1 MRIIMTY
8 PNIDMIETGLK
19 LKRYMDQAGMSVK
32 DIQNTLHLSCP
43 QPIYRW
49 INGKVLPSVDH
60 LLMLSELFDVHMEE
74 LLVKKQTISALYHIQ
89 QCNIQNIQERC
100 VAYYKK
106 MYQLV
111 A

>member
-1 MRIIMTY
+1 MTY

-74 LLVKKQTISALYHIQ
+74 LLVKKQTISALYDIQ

-100 VAYYKK
+100 AAYYKK

>member
-19 LKRYMDQAGMSVK
+19 LKRYMDQAGMSV
-32 DIQNTLHLSCP
+32 N
-43 QPIYRW
+43 RW

-74 LLVKKQTISALYHIQ
+74 LLVKKQTISALYDIQ

>member
-1 MRIIMTY
+1 
-8 PNIDMIETGLK
+8 
-19 LKRYMDQAGMSVK
+19 MDQAGMSVK

-74 LLVKKQTISALYHIQ
+74 LLVKKQTISALYDIQ
-89 QCNIQNIQERC
+89 QCNITEYTRKD
-100 VAYYKK
+100 VLAYYKK
-106 MYQLV
+106 MYLTSLQ
-111 A
+111 

>member
-32 DIQNTLHLSCP
+32 DIQNTLQLSCP

-74 LLVKKQTISALYHIQ
+74 LLVKKQTKSA
-89 QCNIQNIQERC
+89 
-100 VAYYKK
+100 
-106 MYQLV
+106 
-111 A
+111 

>member
-1 MRIIMTY
+1 MTY

-74 LLVKKQTISALYHIQ
+74 LLVKKQTISALYDIQ
-89 QCNIQNIQERC
+89 QSNIQNIQERC